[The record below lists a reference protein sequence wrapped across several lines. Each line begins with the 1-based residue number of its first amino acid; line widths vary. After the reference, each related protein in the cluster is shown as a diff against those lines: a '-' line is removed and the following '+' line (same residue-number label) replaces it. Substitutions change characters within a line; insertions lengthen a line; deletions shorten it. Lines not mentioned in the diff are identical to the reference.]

1 MHVTTFII
9 DRDVLD
15 GSHIFSARALSVG
28 IQSGRLVF
36 PSSRPENDPG
46 EANRLLIFTGTVAAE
61 LRGDDRFKQGV
72 IRIRLHSPL
81 PTGVKFIGS
90 ATVACLA
97 AFHTDDDQVLFGVNA
112 AETVLGPDL
121 DGDLPDGLPPDDL
134 YVIIDVSVQ
143 SEDAHL
149 DRISYQANVL
159 VRDTNPELES
169 ILVRPHGRPV
179 EFLPSTDVAV
189 GEAWDY
195 QITMTGPVLRP
206 TELILL
212 SSSDPDHIPIGPPA
226 ANNVGAVQLFK
237 DQVSAVFTAPPAQ
250 GTGSLNQ
257 QATIMA
263 SFTRHDQSVVQ
274 KTATVKTSQLK

>member
-1 MHVTTFII
+1 MHFTDFVI

-15 GSHIFSARALSVG
+15 SNHIFFPRTLSVG

-36 PSSRPENDPG
+36 PAIRPENNPG

-61 LRGDDRFKQGV
+61 LRGDHRIKQGV
-72 IRIRLHSPL
+72 IRIQLHNPL

-90 ATVACLA
+90 ATVAGLA
-97 AFHTDDDQVLFGVNA
+97 ALHTDDDQVLFGVNA
-112 AETVLGPDL
+112 AETVLGPNP
-121 DGDLPDGLPPDDL
+121 DGSLPDGLPHDDL

-169 ILVRPHGRPV
+169 ILVRPHGSLSGFQPIATV
-179 EFLPSTDVAV
+179 GS

-195 QITMTGPVLRP
+195 QITLTGPVLRP

-212 SSSDPDHIPIGPPA
+212 SSSNPAQIPIGPPA
-226 ANNVGAVQLFK
+226 VNNLGAVELRTN
-237 DQVSAVFTAPPAQ
+237 QVSAVFTAPHTR
-250 GTGSLNQ
+250 GEGIGSKA
-257 QATIMA
+257 ATITA
-263 SFTRHDQSVVQ
+263 SFTRLDQSVMQ
-274 KTATVKTSQLK
+274 KTATVAILEQS